1 MNSREKFQA
10 RVFVLRM
17 LDYGESDLIV
27 TFYSREYGKIK
38 GIAKGARRSRKRF
51 ANTLELFSLS
61 EIIFSR
67 RDPTSLALIEESNII
82 DHLGNIRNVLENTLL
97 ASYMV
102 ELVDHFTIEGK
113 VNPDIYGLLEGY
125 LGRLDRGFE
134 GGRLMHF
141 FELDLLKIAGYEP
154 VLDRCLN
161 CRQPVNPQAVYL
173 FSPRD
178 GGIRC
183 DACAPSSPSSFPVAL
198 GTIRTLLYGKDL
210 EKDKLAR
217 VVISEQ
223 SSRESR
229 LIFSRVIEHILGR
242 KIKSY
247 AVLCEITGTNGNNGR
262 R

>member
-10 RVFVLRM
+10 EVFVLRL

-27 TFYSREYGKIK
+27 TLYSREYGKIK

-61 EIIFSR
+61 KIIFSR
-67 RDPTSLALIEESNII
+67 RNPASLALIEESNII
-82 DHLGNIRNVLENTLL
+82 NHLGNIRNVLENTLF

-113 VNPDIYGLLEGY
+113 VNPDIYWLLEGY
-125 LGRLDRGFE
+125 LGRLDRGVE
-134 GGRLMHF
+134 GGRLIHF
-141 FELDLLKIAGYEP
+141 FERDLLTISGYEP
-154 VLDRCLN
+154 VLDRCLG
-161 CRQPVNPQAVYL
+161 CHRPVNPQAAYH

-183 DACAPSSPSSFPVAL
+183 SACGPSSPLSFPVAL
-198 GTIRTLLYGKDL
+198 GTIRTLLYGKNL

-217 VVISEQ
+217 IVISEQ
-223 SSRESR
+223 SARECR
-229 LIFSRVIEHILGR
+229 LIFSRLIEHILGR

-247 AVLCEITGTNGNNGR
+247 AVLCEIAGTNGDNGR